1 MVPTQKWE
9 RQVANSF
16 EFCDQFIVVISLC
29 VEIWWTNAAGVVAE
43 AEADDY
49 GVAKIP
55 PLAMDAASPK
65 HHYEQ
70 QHDADVHDVPDVVD
84 YS

>member
-1 MVPTQKWE
+1 MAV
-9 RQVANSF
+9 
-16 EFCDQFIVVISLC
+16 
-29 VEIWWTNAAGVVAE
+29 

-49 GVAKIP
+49 GVAKIL

-70 QHDADVHDVPDVVD
+70 QHDADVHDVPDDVD